1 MDSVWGEGDESY
13 VGGVLSHGDMA
24 DDIWYLSD
32 DSLPGS
38 LLTLLTL
45 FDTRKS
51 VAITL
56 YILYIIYV
64 VIVLFYVPFSCLLFN
79 PQCHF
84 TALLFINSD

>member
-24 DDIWYLSD
+24 D

>member
-38 LLTLLTL
+38 LLTLLMP

-51 VAITL
+51 VTITGLYTSYTL
-56 YILYIIYV
+56 YMW
-64 VIVLFYVPFSCLLFN
+64 
-79 PQCHF
+79 
-84 TALLFINSD
+84 